1 MLPGPWRPA
10 PRASGRGCGIPR
22 RGFAMFN
29 KGEMLREANRHVV
42 ESRQRVAV
50 EEARAAELVRT
61 GHEDEAITLLEEC
74 RDTLRL
80 MERHREVILARSRQ
94 A

>member
-1 MLPGPWRPA
+1 
-10 PRASGRGCGIPR
+10 
-22 RGFAMFN
+22 MFN

>member
-1 MLPGPWRPA
+1 
-10 PRASGRGCGIPR
+10 
-22 RGFAMFN
+22 MFN

-50 EEARAAELVRT
+50 EEVRAAELARA
-61 GHEDEAITLLEEC
+61 GHVDEAITLLEEC